1 MIKRILRIFSII
13 LLLFLCISGIFL
25 YGIYVTVENVT
36 LTYQTMYSDLIPDSM
51 VDKTIAYISDIQY
64 NEYMNKERL
73 TKMIDKYNKS
83 SADIVIFGGD
93 LFSNPD
99 QNPPDSQ
106 VVLELTEIL
115 KTIKAPLGKFAV
127 LGESDQ
133 VNDETKAIAEQI
145 LFDSDFEIIT
155 NSSVKVRNNDT
166 YGISLIGIDSEI
178 NGSPEPD
185 LAFQNISEDT
195 FNIMVTHCPD
205 TVNRNDINIQ
215 YLNLILAGHSLGGQ
229 IYLPLLGPL
238 QRSEGAHSYP
248 HGLYNISG
256 KTLIVSNGL
265 GTKNYDM
272 RLFAPP
278 QIIMIRL
285 QQAQE

>member
-1 MIKRILRIFSII
+1 MIKRILRIFSI
-13 LLLFLCISGIFL
+13 LLILFLCVSGIFL
-25 YGIYVTVENVT
+25 YGIYVTVERVT
-36 LTYQTMYSDLIPDSM
+36 LTYQTMYSDVIPDSM
-51 VDKTIAYISDIQY
+51 ADKTIAFISDIYY
-64 NEYMNKERL
+64 NGYMDKERL
-73 TKMIDKYNKS
+73 TSMIEKYNKS

-93 LFSNPD
+93 LFSNPAE
-99 QNPPDSQ
+99 NPPDSEA
-106 VVLELTEIL
+106 VLELTEIL

-127 LGESDQ
+127 LGDSDQ
-133 VNDETKAIAEQI
+133 VNDETKAIAEQV
-145 LFDSDFEIIT
+145 LFDSDFEVIT
-155 NSSVKVRNNDT
+155 NTSVRIRNNDS
-166 YGISLIGIDSEI
+166 YGINLIGIDSEI

-215 YLNLILAGHSLGGQ
+215 YLNLVLAGHSLGGQ

-238 QRSEGAHSYP
+238 QSVEGAQTYP

-272 RLFAPP
+272 RLFTPP
-278 QIIMIRL
+278 QVIMIRL
-285 QQAQE
+285 QQSQD